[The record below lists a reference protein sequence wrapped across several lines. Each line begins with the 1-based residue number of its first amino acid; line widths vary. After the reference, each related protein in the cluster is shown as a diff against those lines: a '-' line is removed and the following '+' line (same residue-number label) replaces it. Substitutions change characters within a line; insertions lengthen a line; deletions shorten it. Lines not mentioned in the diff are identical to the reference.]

1 MKKLLFA
8 NACVNRATS
17 RTQRISEALISLL
30 QKNDDFDVIELVLE
44 DKNIPVLTS
53 ETLNKRLAL
62 SDNDEFSN
70 GVFNYSNQFKD
81 VDCVV
86 IAAPY
91 WDFEFPAMLKAYIE
105 AISVP
110 GIVYRFTEDGR
121 PIGLCKAEKIYYVTT
136 RGGCIGDKND
146 LGYAT
151 MVQLGGY
158 YGIEE
163 VKCISMDGLDIPIN
177 DTEGLISTAIADLSN
192 KLLDTGNF

>member
-1 MKKLLFA
+1 MKKLLFV

-30 QKNDDFDVIELVLE
+30 QKNDGFDVIELVLE

-53 ETLNKRLAL
+53 ETLNERLAL
-62 SDNDEFSN
+62 SDKEDFDNE
-70 GVFNYSNQFKD
+70 VFNYSHQFKD

-91 WDFEFPAMLKAYIE
+91 WDFGFPAMLKAYIE

-110 GIVYRFTEDGR
+110 GIVYRFTEDGQ
-121 PIGLCKAEKIYYVTT
+121 PIGLCKAGNIYYVTT
-136 RGGCIGDKND
+136 RGGYVGDEND

-151 MVQLGGY
+151 MVQLGGF
-158 YGIEE
+158 YGIKE
-163 VKCISMDGLDIPIN
+163 VKCISMDGFDIPIN
-177 DTEGLISTAIADLSN
+177 DPEVLISTGIDDLSN
-192 KLLDTGNF
+192 KL